1 MYEEIINKNIGIIGA
16 GNIGQALTCKLI
28 NKNFPKNQI
37 RISHNNS
44 KSTTEKLRKLSLEN
58 NITSN
63 NEIIEKSDIIIFSV
77 TPQDFKEMP
86 KFETNSKQK
95 IISFMAGIEV
105 ENLIEKTNNENIT
118 RVMPTGP
125 DTIINSSAIAG
136 LYPNDNFTAK
146 LLNFLDIHFYVVKTS
161 YQMDL
166 MTLVGC
172 LPAVYC
178 ICDPTSEENMNAIIK
193 IAKDFPEFID
203 ASLKT
208 ISLVPKENKEAFVE
222 KVSTP
227 GGVTEAIIT
236 SLREGNSLYDSL
248 IKGIERNHELS

>member
-1 MYEEIINKNIGIIGA
+1 MYEEILNKNIGIIGA
-16 GNIGQALTCKLI
+16 GNIGQALTCQLV

-44 KSTTEKLRKLSLEN
+44 NATTEKLRRLSLEN
-58 NITSN
+58 IVTN
-63 NEIIEKSDIIIFSV
+63 NQEIIEKSDIIIFSV
-77 TPQDFKEMP
+77 KPQDFKKMP

-105 ENLIEKTNNENIT
+105 ENLIEKTNNEDII
-118 RVMPTGP
+118 RVIPTGP

-136 LYPNDNFTAK
+136 LYPNDNFTSQ
-146 LLNFLDIHFYVVKTS
+146 LLNFLDIQFYVVKNN

-178 ICDPTSEENMNAIIK
+178 ICDPTSEENMNAIVK
-193 IAKDFPEFID
+193 IADDFPEFID

-208 ISLVPKENKEAFVE
+208 IPLVPKENKGAFVK

-248 IKGIERNHELS
+248 LKGIERNHELS